1 MMKNDVTIKNKL
13 GLGTAPLGNMFRE
26 VPEDEA
32 METIQSAWN
41 EGIRYFDTAP
51 FYGAGLAEMRLGEIL
66 SSYKRDDYLL
76 SSKVGRIILDEE
88 EEKEGL
94 FEYGRKNKI
103 RTDYTESGTL
113 QSIEDSL
120 KRLKTDR
127 LDMVFVH
134 DLSPDFLG
142 DEWITKF
149 DEARKGAFKVLD
161 RLRDEGVIKAW
172 GLGVNTTTP
181 IEVALE
187 LEEAHP
193 DLSLSATQYT
203 LLQHERALERM
214 MPLAQK
220 NDGGLV
226 IGGAFNSGALFGG
239 DYFDYKEI
247 TPDIKERVARFNDV
261 AKNHGVNLK
270 DAALQFSTAHPAVK
284 AVVTGSTR
292 PDRIKED
299 LQALEAKI
307 PAAFWEE
314 LVEKE
319 LVSAKAALPG
329 SRK

>member
-1 MMKNDVTIKNKL
+1 MKNEVTIKNKL

-32 METIQSAWN
+32 METIRSAWD

-51 FYGAGLAEMRLGEIL
+51 FYGAGLAELRLGEVL
-66 SSYKRDDYLL
+66 SSYNRDEFFL
-76 SSKVGRIILDEE
+76 SSKVGRIILDEK

-94 FEYGRKNKI
+94 FEDGRQNKI
-103 RTDYTESGTL
+103 DTDYTEDGTL
-113 QSIEDSL
+113 KSIEDSL

-149 DEARKGAFKVLD
+149 DEARHGAFKVLD

-203 LLQHERALERM
+203 ILQHERALERM
-214 MPLAQK
+214 MPLALEK
-220 NDGGLV
+220 DGGLI
-226 IGGAFNSGALFGG
+226 IGGSFNSGALFGG

-247 TPDIKERVARFNDV
+247 TPEQKKKVERFTEI

-270 DAALQFSTAHPAVK
+270 DAAIQFSTAHPAVK

-299 LQALEAKI
+299 MQALKAVI
-307 PAAFWEE
+307 PAAFWQE
-314 LVEKE
+314 LLEAK
-319 LVSAKAALPG
+319 LISAKAVLP
-329 SRK
+329 K

>member
-1 MMKNDVTIKNKL
+1 MKNEVTIKNKL

-32 METIQSAWN
+32 METIRSAWD

-51 FYGAGLAEMRLGEIL
+51 FYGAGLAELRLGEVL
-66 SSYKRDDYLL
+66 SSYNRDEFLL
-76 SSKVGRIILDEE
+76 SSKVGRIILDEK

-94 FEYGRKNKI
+94 FEDGRQNKI
-103 RTDYTESGTL
+103 ETDYTEDGTL
-113 QSIEDSL
+113 KSIEDSL

-149 DEARKGAFKVLD
+149 DEARHGAFKVLD

-203 LLQHERALERM
+203 ILQHERALERM
-214 MPLAQK
+214 MPLALEK
-220 NDGGLV
+220 DGGLI
-226 IGGAFNSGALFGG
+226 IGGSFNSGALFGG

-247 TPDIKERVARFNDV
+247 TPEQKKKVERFTEI

-270 DAALQFSTAHPAVK
+270 DAAIQFSTAHPAVK

-299 LQALEAKI
+299 MKALKAVI
-307 PAAFWEE
+307 PAAFWQELLEE
-314 LVEKE
+314 KLI
-319 LVSAKAALPG
+319 SAKAVLP
-329 SRK
+329 K

>member
-1 MMKNDVTIKNKL
+1 MMKNDLTIKNKL

-220 NDGGLV
+220 NDGGLI
-226 IGGAFNSGALFGG
+226 IGGSFNSGALFGG

-247 TPDIKERVARFNDV
+247 TPEQKEHVARFTDV
-261 AKNHGVNLK
+261 AMNHGVNLK
-270 DAALQFSTAHPAVK
+270 EAALQFSTAHPAVK

-299 LQALEAKI
+299 LQALEANI

-319 LVSAKAALPG
+319 LVSTKAALPG
-329 SRK
+329 NRK

>member
-1 MMKNDVTIKNKL
+1 MMKNDFTIKHKL
-13 GLGTAPLGNMFRE
+13 GLGTAPLGNMFRD
-26 VPEDEA
+26 VPEKEA

-51 FYGAGLAEMRLGEIL
+51 FYGAGLAELRLGEIL
-66 SSYKRDDYLL
+66 SSYNRDDFLL

-103 RTDYTESGTL
+103 NTDYTEDGTL
-113 QSIEDSL
+113 KSIEDSL

-127 LDMVFVH
+127 LDMVYVH

-149 DEARKGAFKVLD
+149 DEARKGAFRVLD

-172 GLGVNTTTP
+172 GLGVNRTTP

-214 MPLAQK
+214 MPLAEK
-220 NDGGLV
+220 KGGGLV
-226 IGGAFNSGALFGG
+226 IGGAFNSGALLGG
-239 DYFDYKEI
+239 DFFDYQEI
-247 TPDIKERVARFNDV
+247 TPEIKKRVERFTDVAR
-261 AKNHGVNLK
+261 NHGVKLK

-299 LQALEAKI
+299 LAALQSTI
-307 PAAFWEE
+307 PSAFWEE
-314 LVEKE
+314 LVE
-319 LVSAKAALPG
+319 AKLISSKAVLPG
-329 SRK
+329 K

>member
-1 MMKNDVTIKNKL
+1 MKHDVTIKNKL
-13 GLGTAPLGNMFRE
+13 GLGTAPLGNMFRD
-26 VPEDEA
+26 VPEKEA
-32 METIQSAWN
+32 METIQTAWD

-51 FYGAGLAEMRLGEIL
+51 FYGAGLAESRLGEIL

-76 SSKVGRIILDEE
+76 SSKVGRIVLDEE

-94 FEYGRKNKI
+94 FAYGRKNKI
-103 RTDYTESGTL
+103 QTDYTEDGTL
-113 QSIEDSL
+113 KSIEDSL
-120 KRLKTDR
+120 KRLKMDH

-134 DLSPDFLG
+134 DISPDFLG

-187 LEEAHP
+187 LEQAHP

-214 MPLAQK
+214 MPLAHEK
-220 NDGGLV
+220 GGGLV
-226 IGGAFNSGALFGG
+226 IGSAFNSGALLGG

-247 TPDIKERVARFNDV
+247 TPEMKGKVDRFHDVAR
-261 AKNHGVNLK
+261 NHGVNLK

-299 LQALEAKI
+299 LQAMTATI
-307 PAAFWEE
+307 PAAFWQE
-314 LVEKE
+314 LVENG
-319 LVSAKAALPG
+319 LISSKAMLPG
-329 SRK
+329 K

>member
-1 MMKNDVTIKNKL
+1 MKNEITIKNKL
-13 GLGTAPLGNMFRE
+13 GLGTAPLGNMFRA

-32 METIQSAWN
+32 MKTIQSAWE

-51 FYGAGLAEMRLGEIL
+51 FYGAGLAELRLGEVL
-66 SSYKRDDYLL
+66 SSYKREDFLL

-94 FEYGRKNKI
+94 FEHGRKNKI
-103 RTDYTESGTL
+103 QTDYTEAGTL

-172 GLGVNTTTP
+172 GIGVNTTTP

-214 MPLAQK
+214 MRLALEK
-220 NDGGLV
+220 EGGLV
-226 IGGAFNSGALFGG
+226 IGSAFNSGALLGG
-239 DYFDYKEI
+239 DYFDYQEI
-247 TPDIKERVARFNDV
+247 PPDIQKRVNRFNDV
-261 AKNHGVNLK
+261 ANNHGVNLK

-299 LQALEAKI
+299 LQAMKADI

-314 LVEKE
+314 LVETG
-319 LVSAKAALPG
+319 LISSKAVLPG
-329 SRK
+329 SKM

>member
-1 MMKNDVTIKNKL
+1 MRNELTIKNKL

-32 METIQSAWN
+32 MQTIQSAWD

-66 SSYKRDDYLL
+66 PSYNRDEYLL
-76 SSKVGRIILDEE
+76 SSKVGRIVLDEQ

-94 FEYGRKNKI
+94 FEFGRKNKI
-103 RTDYTESGTL
+103 LTDYTEDGTL
-113 QSIEDSL
+113 RSIEDSL

-127 LDMVFVH
+127 LDMVYVH
-134 DLSPDFLG
+134 DISPDFLG
-142 DEWITKF
+142 DEWVTKF

-161 RLRDEGVIKAW
+161 RLRDEGIIKAW

-214 MPLAQK
+214 MPLAQEK
-220 NDGGLV
+220 GGGLV
-226 IGGAFNSGALFGG
+226 IGSAFNSGALLGG
-239 DYFDYKEI
+239 DHFDYKEI
-247 TPDIKERVARFNDV
+247 TPDIKKRVERFNDV
-261 AKNHGVNLK
+261 AQNHGVNLK

-299 LQALEAKI
+299 LQALQATI

-314 LVEKE
+314 LIEKG
-319 LVSAKAALPG
+319 LVSSKAILPG
-329 SRK
+329 K

>member
-1 MMKNDVTIKNKL
+1 MKNDITIKNKL

-149 DEARKGAFKVLD
+149 DEARKGAFNVLD

-214 MPLAQK
+214 MSLAQK

-226 IGGAFNSGALFGG
+226 IGGTFNSGALFGG

-247 TPDIKERVARFNDV
+247 TPDIKERVARFNSV

-299 LQALEAKI
+299 LQALEANI
-307 PAAFWEE
+307 PAEFWEE

-319 LVSAKAALPG
+319 LISAKAALPG

>member
-1 MMKNDVTIKNKL
+1 MKNRLDIKHKL

-26 VPEDEA
+26 VPEKEA
-32 METIQSAWN
+32 METIQTAWD

-51 FYGAGLAEMRLGEIL
+51 FYGAGLAELRLGEIL
-66 SSYKRDDYLL
+66 SSYKREDYLL
-76 SSKVGRIILDEE
+76 SSKVGRIVLDEE

-103 RTDYTESGTL
+103 QTDYTEDGTL
-113 QSIEDSL
+113 RSIEDSL

-134 DLSPDFLG
+134 DISPDFLR
-142 DEWITKF
+142 DEWVTKF
-149 DEARKGAFKVLD
+149 DEARKGAFQVLD
-161 RLRDEGVIKAW
+161 RLRDEGVISAW
-172 GLGVNTTTP
+172 GLGVNTTIP

-214 MPLAQK
+214 MPLTQQK
-220 NDGGLV
+220 AAGLV
-226 IGGAFNSGALFGG
+226 IGSAFNSGALLGG
-239 DYFDYKEI
+239 DYFDYQKI
-247 TPDIKERVARFNDV
+247 TPEIKEKVNQFNEVASRHNV
-261 AKNHGVNLK
+261 SLK
-270 DAALQFSTAHPAVK
+270 DAALQFSSAHPAVK
-284 AVVTGSTR
+284 AIVTGSTR

-299 LQALEAKI
+299 LAAMNANI
-307 PAAFWEE
+307 PEAFWNE

-319 LVSAKAALPG
+319 LISKRAPLP
-329 SRK
+329 K

>member
-1 MMKNDVTIKNKL
+1 MKNEINIKNKL

-32 METIQSAWN
+32 MKTIQSAWD

-51 FYGAGLAEMRLGEIL
+51 FYGAGLAEIRLGEIL
-66 SSYKRDDYLL
+66 PSYKRDEYLL
-76 SSKVGRIILDEE
+76 SSKVGRIVLDEE

-94 FEYGRKNKI
+94 FEFGRKNKI
-103 RTDYTESGTL
+103 LTDYTEDGTL
-113 QSIEDSL
+113 RSIEDSL

-127 LDMVFVH
+127 LDMVYVH
-134 DLSPDFLG
+134 DISPDFLG
-142 DEWITKF
+142 DEWVTKF

-203 LLQHERALERM
+203 LLQHERALQRM
-214 MPLAQK
+214 MPLAQEK
-220 NDGGLV
+220 GGGLV
-226 IGGAFNSGALFGG
+226 IGSAFNSGALLGG
-239 DYFDYKEI
+239 DHFDYKEI
-247 TPDIKERVARFNDV
+247 TPDIKNRVDRFNDV

-299 LQALEAKI
+299 LQALKATI
-307 PAAFWEE
+307 PAPFWEE
-314 LVEKE
+314 LIEKG
-319 LVSAKAALPG
+319 LVSSKAILPG
-329 SRK
+329 K

>member
-1 MMKNDVTIKNKL
+1 MKNEINIKNKL

-32 METIQSAWN
+32 MQTIQSAWD

-51 FYGAGLAEMRLGEIL
+51 FYGAGLAELRLGEIL
-66 SSYKRDDYLL
+66 PSYNRDEYLL
-76 SSKVGRIILDEE
+76 SSKVGRIVLDEE

-94 FEYGRKNKI
+94 FEFGRKNKI
-103 RTDYTESGTL
+103 LTDYTKDGTL
-113 QSIEDSL
+113 RSIEDSL

-127 LDMVFVH
+127 LDMVYVH
-134 DLSPDFLG
+134 DISPDFLG
-142 DEWITKF
+142 DEWVTKF
-149 DEARKGAFKVLD
+149 DEARQGAFKVLD

-214 MPLAQK
+214 MPLAQEK
-220 NDGGLV
+220 GGGLV
-226 IGGAFNSGALFGG
+226 IGSAFNSGALLGG
-239 DYFDYKEI
+239 DHFDYKEI
-247 TPDIKERVARFNDV
+247 TPDIQKRVERFNDV

-299 LQALEAKI
+299 LQALKAAI
-307 PAAFWEE
+307 PTAFWEE
-314 LVEKE
+314 LIEKE
-319 LVSAKAALPG
+319 LVSSKAILPG
-329 SRK
+329 K

>member
-1 MMKNDVTIKNKL
+1 MKNEFSIKHKL
-13 GLGTAPLGNMFRE
+13 GLGTAPLGNMFRD
-26 VPEDEA
+26 VPADEA
-32 METIQSAWN
+32 MQTIQSAWE

-51 FYGAGLAEMRLGEIL
+51 FYGAGLAELRLGEIL
-66 SSYKRDDYLL
+66 SSYKRDDFLL
-76 SSKVGRIILDEE
+76 SSKVGRIILDEKE
-88 EEKEGL
+88 AKEGL
-94 FEYGRKNKI
+94 FQYGRPNKI

-214 MPLAQK
+214 MRLAQEK
-220 NDGGLV
+220 EGGLV
-226 IGGAFNSGALFGG
+226 IGSAFNSGALLGG
-239 DYFDYKEI
+239 DHFDYQDV
-247 TPDIKERVARFNDV
+247 PPAIKTRVAHFTDV
-261 AKNHGVNLK
+261 AQNHGVRLK

-299 LQALEAKI
+299 LQALKADI
-307 PAAFWEE
+307 PAAFWQE
-314 LVEKE
+314 LVQTE
-319 LVSAKAALPG
+319 LVSAKAVLPG
-329 SRK
+329 KR

>member
-1 MMKNDVTIKNKL
+1 MKNDITIKNKL

-149 DEARKGAFKVLD
+149 DEARKGAFNVLD

-299 LQALEAKI
+299 LQALEANI

-319 LVSAKAALPG
+319 LISAKAALPG

>member
-149 DEARKGAFKVLD
+149 DEARKGAFNVLD

-220 NDGGLV
+220 NDGGLI

-247 TPDIKERVARFNDV
+247 TPEIKERVARFHDV

-314 LVEKE
+314 LIEKE

>member
-1 MMKNDVTIKNKL
+1 MKHELTIKNKL

-26 VPEDEA
+26 VPEEEA
-32 METIQSAWN
+32 MKTIQSAWD

-66 SSYKRDDYLL
+66 SSYKRDEYLL
-76 SSKVGRIILDEE
+76 SSKVGRIVLDEE

-103 RTDYTESGTL
+103 LTDYTEDGTL
-113 QSIEDSL
+113 KSIEDSL

-127 LDMVFVH
+127 LDMVYVH
-134 DLSPDFLG
+134 DISPDFLG
-142 DEWITKF
+142 DEWIAKF

-187 LEEAHP
+187 LEEVHP

-214 MPLAQK
+214 MPLAQES
-220 NDGGLV
+220 DGGLV
-226 IGGAFNSGALFGG
+226 IGGAFNSGALLGG
-239 DYFDYKEI
+239 DYFDYQEI
-247 TPDIKERVARFNDV
+247 KPEIKKRVKRFTDV
-261 AKNHGVNLK
+261 ANNHGVNLK

-284 AVVTGSTR
+284 AVVTGSSR

-299 LQALEAKI
+299 LQALKANI

-314 LVEKE
+314 LVEKG
-319 LVSAKAALPG
+319 LISSKAILPV
-329 SRK
+329 K

>member
-1 MMKNDVTIKNKL
+1 MKNELTIKNKL
-13 GLGTAPLGNMFRE
+13 GLGTAPLGNMFRK
-26 VPEDEA
+26 VPEEEA
-32 METIQSAWN
+32 MKTIQSAWD

-76 SSKVGRIILDEE
+76 SSKVGRIVLDEE
-88 EEKEGL
+88 EKKEGL

-103 RTDYTESGTL
+103 LTDYTEDGTL
-113 QSIEDSL
+113 KSIEDSL

-127 LDMVFVH
+127 LDMVYVH
-134 DLSPDFLG
+134 DISPDFLG

-187 LEEAHP
+187 LEEVHP

-203 LLQHERALERM
+203 LLQHERALQRM
-214 MPLAQK
+214 MPLAQAK
-220 NDGGLV
+220 DGGLV
-226 IGGAFNSGALFGG
+226 IGSAFNSGALLGG
-239 DYFDYKEI
+239 DHFDYKEI
-247 TPDIKERVARFNDV
+247 TPEIKKRVERFTDV
-261 AKNHGVNLK
+261 ANNHGVSLK

-299 LQALEAKI
+299 LQALQANV

-314 LVEKE
+314 LVEKG
-319 LVSAKAALPG
+319 LISSKAVLPV
-329 SRK
+329 K

>member
-1 MMKNDVTIKNKL
+1 MKNEFTIENKL
-13 GLGTAPLGNMFRE
+13 GLGTAPLGNMFRD

-32 METIQSAWN
+32 LKTIQSAWD

-66 SSYKRDDYLL
+66 PSYKRDDFLL
-76 SSKVGRIILDEE
+76 SSKVGRIILDEK

-94 FEYGRKNKI
+94 FAYGRNNKI

-149 DEARKGAFKVLD
+149 DEARKGAFRVLD
-161 RLRDEGVIKAW
+161 RLRDEGVIKAG

-187 LEEAHP
+187 LQEAHP

-214 MPLAQK
+214 MRLAQEK
-220 NDGGLV
+220 EGGLV
-226 IGGAFNSGALFGG
+226 IGSAFNSGALLGG
-239 DYFDYKEI
+239 DHFDYKEI
-247 TPDIKERVARFNDV
+247 TPEIKSRVARFTDV
-261 AKNHGVNLK
+261 AQNHGVHLK
-270 DAALQFSTAHPAVK
+270 DAALQFSTAHPAIK

-299 LQALEAKI
+299 LQALKANI
-307 PAAFWEE
+307 PAGFWEE
-314 LVEKE
+314 LVETG
-319 LVSAKAALPG
+319 LVSTKAVLPG
-329 SRK
+329 K

>member
-1 MMKNDVTIKNKL
+1 MKHELTIKNKL

-26 VPEDEA
+26 VPEEEA

-66 SSYKRDDYLL
+66 SSYKRNEYLL
-76 SSKVGRIILDEE
+76 SSKVGRIVLDEE

-103 RTDYTESGTL
+103 LTDYTEDGTL
-113 QSIEDSL
+113 KSIEDSL
-120 KRLKTDR
+120 ERLKTDR
-127 LDMVFVH
+127 LDMVYVH
-134 DLSPDFLG
+134 DISPDFLG

-149 DEARKGAFKVLD
+149 DEARKGAFRVLD

-187 LEEAHP
+187 LEEVHP

-220 NDGGLV
+220 KDGGLV
-226 IGGAFNSGALFGG
+226 IGGAFNSGALLGG
-239 DYFDYKEI
+239 DYFDYQEI
-247 TPDIKERVARFNDV
+247 TPEIKRKVERFTDV
-261 AKNHGVNLK
+261 ANNHGVHLK

-299 LQALEAKI
+299 LQALTANI
-307 PAAFWEE
+307 PVAFWEE
-314 LVEKE
+314 LMEKG
-319 LVSAKAALPG
+319 LISSKAIIPV
-329 SRK
+329 K

>member
-1 MMKNDVTIKNKL
+1 MKNELTIKNKL
-13 GLGTAPLGNMFRE
+13 GLGTAPLGNMFRK
-26 VPEDEA
+26 VPEEEA
-32 METIQSAWN
+32 MQTIQSAWS

-51 FYGAGLAEMRLGEIL
+51 FYGAGLAEMRLGEVL
-66 SSYKRDDYLL
+66 SSYKRDDFLL
-76 SSKVGRIILDEE
+76 SSKVGRLVLDEE
-88 EEKEGL
+88 EAKEGL
-94 FEYGRKNKI
+94 FEHGRKNKI
-103 RTDYTESGTL
+103 QTDYTEAGTL

-134 DLSPDFLG
+134 DISPDFLG

-172 GLGVNTTTP
+172 GIGVNTTMP

-214 MPLAQK
+214 MRLAQEK
-220 NDGGLV
+220 GGGLV
-226 IGGAFNSGALFGG
+226 IGSAFNSGALLGG
-239 DYFDYKEI
+239 GHFDYQEI
-247 TPDIKERVARFNDV
+247 TPEIKKRVSRFEDVAR
-261 AKNHGVNLK
+261 NHSVQLK

-299 LQALEAKI
+299 LRAMEATI

-314 LVEKE
+314 LVEE
-319 LVSAKAALPG
+319 GLVSAKAILPG
-329 SRK
+329 K

>member
-1 MMKNDVTIKNKL
+1 MKNEVTIKNKL

-32 METIQSAWN
+32 METIRSAWD

-51 FYGAGLAEMRLGEIL
+51 FYGAGLAELRLGEVL
-66 SSYKRDDYLL
+66 SSYNRDEFLL
-76 SSKVGRIILDEE
+76 SSKVGRIILDEK

-94 FEYGRKNKI
+94 FEDGRKNKI
-103 RTDYTESGTL
+103 DTDYTEDGTL
-113 QSIEDSL
+113 KSIEDSL

-127 LDMVFVH
+127 LDMIFVH

-149 DEARKGAFKVLD
+149 DEARHGAFKVLD

-203 LLQHERALERM
+203 ILQHERALERM
-214 MPLAQK
+214 MPLALEK
-220 NDGGLV
+220 DGGLI
-226 IGGAFNSGALFGG
+226 IGGSFNSGALFGG

-247 TPDIKERVARFNDV
+247 TPEQKKKVERFTEIT
-261 AKNHGVNLK
+261 KNHGVNLK
-270 DAALQFSTAHPAVK
+270 DAAIQFSTAHPAVK

-299 LQALEAKI
+299 MKALKAVIPSAFWQELLEAKLI
-307 PAAFWEE
+307 
-314 LVEKE
+314 
-319 LVSAKAALPG
+319 SAKAVLP
-329 SRK
+329 K

>member
-1 MMKNDVTIKNKL
+1 MKNEVTIKNKL

-32 METIQSAWN
+32 MEIIRSAWD

-51 FYGAGLAEMRLGEIL
+51 FYGAGLAELRLGEVL
-66 SSYKRDDYLL
+66 SSYNRDEFLL
-76 SSKVGRIILDEE
+76 SSKVGRIILDEK

-94 FEYGRKNKI
+94 FEDGRQNKI
-103 RTDYTESGTL
+103 ETDYTEDGTL
-113 QSIEDSL
+113 KSIEDSL

-149 DEARKGAFKVLD
+149 DEARHGAFKVLD

-203 LLQHERALERM
+203 ILQHERALERM
-214 MPLAQK
+214 IPLALEK
-220 NDGGLV
+220 DGGLI
-226 IGGAFNSGALFGG
+226 IGGSFNSGALFGG

-247 TPDIKERVARFNDV
+247 TPEQKKKVERFTEI

-270 DAALQFSTAHPAVK
+270 DAAIQFSTAHPAVK

-299 LQALEAKI
+299 MQALKAVI
-307 PAAFWEE
+307 PAAFWQE
-314 LVEKE
+314 LLEAK
-319 LVSAKAALPG
+319 LISAKAVLP
-329 SRK
+329 K

>member
-1 MMKNDVTIKNKL
+1 MMKNDITIKNKL

-149 DEARKGAFKVLD
+149 DEARKGAFNVLD

-214 MPLAQK
+214 MSLAQK

-226 IGGAFNSGALFGG
+226 IGGTFNSGALFGG

-247 TPDIKERVARFNDV
+247 TPDIKERVARFNSV

-299 LQALEAKI
+299 LQALEANI
-307 PAAFWEE
+307 PAEFWEE

-319 LVSAKAALPG
+319 LISAKAALPG

>member
-1 MMKNDVTIKNKL
+1 MKNELTIKNKL

-26 VPEDEA
+26 VPEEEA
-32 METIQSAWN
+32 MQTIQSAWD

-51 FYGAGLAEMRLGEIL
+51 FYGAGLAEIRLGEVL
-66 SSYKRDDYLL
+66 PAYKRDDYLL
-76 SSKVGRIILDEE
+76 SSKVGRIVLDEE

-94 FEYGRKNKI
+94 FEHGRKNKI
-103 RTDYTESGTL
+103 QTDYTEAGTL

-149 DEARKGAFKVLD
+149 DEARNGAFKVLD
-161 RLRDEGVIKAW
+161 KLRDEGVIKAW

-187 LEEAHP
+187 LEEAYP

-214 MPLAQK
+214 MRLAQEK
-220 NDGGLV
+220 DGGLV
-226 IGGAFNSGALFGG
+226 IGSAFNSGALLGG
-239 DYFDYKEI
+239 DHFDYQEI
-247 TPDIKERVARFNDV
+247 TPDIKKRISRFEDVAR
-261 AKNHGVNLK
+261 NHGVNLK
-270 DAALQFSTAHPAVK
+270 DAALQFSTAHPAIK

-299 LQALEAKI
+299 LQALKAEI

-314 LVEKE
+314 LVETG
-319 LVSAKAALPG
+319 LVSNKAILPG
-329 SRK
+329 K

>member
-1 MMKNDVTIKNKL
+1 MKNEINIKNKL

-32 METIQSAWN
+32 MQTIQSAWD

-51 FYGAGLAEMRLGEIL
+51 FYGAGLAELRLGEIL
-66 SSYKRDDYLL
+66 PSYNRDEYLL
-76 SSKVGRIILDEE
+76 SSKVGRIVLDEE

-94 FEYGRKNKI
+94 FEFGRKNKI
-103 RTDYTESGTL
+103 LTDYTKDGTL
-113 QSIEDSL
+113 RSIEDSL

-127 LDMVFVH
+127 LDMVYVH
-134 DLSPDFLG
+134 DISPDFLG
-142 DEWITKF
+142 DEWVTKF
-149 DEARKGAFKVLD
+149 DEARQGAFKVLD

-214 MPLAQK
+214 MPLAQEK
-220 NDGGLV
+220 GGGLV
-226 IGGAFNSGALFGG
+226 IGSAFNSGALLGG
-239 DYFDYKEI
+239 NHFDYKEI
-247 TPDIKERVARFNDV
+247 TPDIQKRVERFNDV

-299 LQALEAKI
+299 LQALKAAI
-307 PAAFWEE
+307 PTAFWEE
-314 LVEKE
+314 LIEKE
-319 LVSAKAALPG
+319 LVSSKAILPG
-329 SRK
+329 K

>member
-1 MMKNDVTIKNKL
+1 MKNEVTIKNKL

-32 METIQSAWN
+32 METIRSAWD

-51 FYGAGLAEMRLGEIL
+51 FYGAGLAELRLGEVL
-66 SSYKRDDYLL
+66 SSYNRDEFLL
-76 SSKVGRIILDEE
+76 SSKVGRIILDEK

-94 FEYGRKNKI
+94 FEDGRQNKI
-103 RTDYTESGTL
+103 DTDYTEDGTL
-113 QSIEDSL
+113 KSIEDSL

-149 DEARKGAFKVLD
+149 DEARHGAFKVLD

-203 LLQHERALERM
+203 ILQHERALERM
-214 MPLAQK
+214 MPLGLEK
-220 NDGGLV
+220 DGGLI
-226 IGGAFNSGALFGG
+226 IGGSFNSGALFGG

-247 TPDIKERVARFNDV
+247 TPEQKKKVERFTEI

-270 DAALQFSTAHPAVK
+270 DAAIQFSTAHPAVK

-299 LQALEAKI
+299 MQALKAVI
-307 PAAFWEE
+307 PAAFWQE
-314 LVEKE
+314 LLEAK
-319 LVSAKAALPG
+319 LISAKAVLP
-329 SRK
+329 K

>member
-1 MMKNDVTIKNKL
+1 MKNEITIKNKI

-26 VPEDEA
+26 VPEKEA
-32 METIQSAWN
+32 METIQTAWD

-51 FYGAGLAEMRLGEIL
+51 FYGAGLAESRLGEIL
-66 SSYKRDDYLL
+66 SSYDRDDYVL
-76 SSKVGRIILDEE
+76 STKVGRIVLDEE

-94 FEYGRKNKI
+94 FEHGRKNKI
-103 RTDYTESGTL
+103 LTDYTEEGTL
-113 QSIEDSL
+113 RSIEDSL

-127 LDMVFVH
+127 LDMVYVH
-134 DLSPDFLG
+134 DISPDFLG
-142 DEWITKF
+142 DEWVSKF

-161 RLRDEGVIKAW
+161 RLRDEGVISAW
-172 GLGVNTTTP
+172 GLGVNTTVP

-214 MPLAQK
+214 MRLAEEK
-220 NDGGLV
+220 NGGLV
-226 IGGAFNSGALFGG
+226 IGSAFNSGALLGG
-239 DYFDYKEI
+239 DFFDYQEI
-247 TPDIKERVARFNDV
+247 TPEIKERVRRFNEV
-261 AKNHGVNLK
+261 AKKHDVNLK

-299 LQALEAKI
+299 LQAMKAKI
-307 PAAFWEE
+307 PSGFWEE
-314 LVEKE
+314 LVNDG
-319 LVSAKAALPG
+319 LISPKAPLPQ
-329 SRK
+329 S

>member
-1 MMKNDVTIKNKL
+1 MKNDLTIKHKL
-13 GLGTAPLGNMFRE
+13 GLGTAPLGNMFRD
-26 VPEDEA
+26 VPEEEA
-32 METIQSAWN
+32 RETIQSAWD

-51 FYGAGLAEMRLGEIL
+51 FYGAGLAEIRLGEIL

-76 SSKVGRIILDEE
+76 STKVGRIVLDET

-103 RTDYTESGTL
+103 KTDYTEEGTL
-113 QSIEDSL
+113 KSIEDSL

-127 LDMVFVH
+127 LDMVYVH
-134 DLSPDFLG
+134 DISPDFLG

-149 DEARKGAFKVLD
+149 DEARNGAFKVLD

-214 MPLAQK
+214 MPLAEK
-220 NDGGLV
+220 SGGGLV
-226 IGGAFNSGALFGG
+226 IGSAFNSGALLGG
-239 DYFDYKEI
+239 DHFDYQKI
-247 TPDIKERVARFNDV
+247 TPEIKARVDKFNEV
-261 AKNHGVNLK
+261 ALNHGVKLK
-270 DAALQFSTAHPAVK
+270 DAALQFSIAHPAVK

-299 LQALEAKI
+299 LQALRADI
-307 PAAFWEE
+307 PAGFWDE
-314 LVEKE
+314 LVEKG
-319 LVSAKAALPG
+319 LVSSKAILPVL
-329 SRK
+329 K

>member
-1 MMKNDVTIKNKL
+1 MKNELTIKNKL
-13 GLGTAPLGNMFRE
+13 GLGTAPLGNMFRD
-26 VPEDEA
+26 VPKDEA
-32 METIQSAWN
+32 METIQSAWDA
-41 EGIRYFDTAP
+41 GIRYFDTAP
-51 FYGAGLAEMRLGEIL
+51 FYGAGLAEMRLSEIL

-103 RTDYTESGTL
+103 QTDYTEDGTL
-113 QSIEDSL
+113 KSIEDSL

-127 LDMVFVH
+127 LDIVYVH
-134 DLSPDFLG
+134 DLSPDFLR
-142 DEWITKF
+142 DEWIAKF

-161 RLRDEGVIKAW
+161 RLRDEGVIQAW

-214 MPLAQK
+214 MPLAQEK
-220 NDGGLV
+220 GGGLV
-226 IGGAFNSGALFGG
+226 IGSVFNSGALLGG
-239 DYFDYKEI
+239 EHFDYHEI
-247 TPDIKERVARFNDV
+247 TPEIKERVDRFKDV
-261 AKNHGVNLK
+261 AHNHNVKLK
-270 DAALQFSTAHPAVK
+270 DAAIQFSAAHPAVK

-299 LQALEAKI
+299 LQAMKANI
-307 PAAFWEE
+307 PAAFW
-314 LVEKE
+314 KE
-319 LVSAKAALPG
+319 LIEKSLVSSKAVLPG
-329 SRK
+329 NKT